1 MSIIKKYLLSTL
13 WTQYG
18 KVISCGNNENL
29 ENGIVYN
36 EYAPLNKNFS
46 DNRSYTGC
54 AATAT
59 SQIIYYHL
67 LNDFLNEDI
76 DYGLTMD
83 ALTEQEAYVSH
94 AEIPAAAVY
103 ISADGGGVGETL
115 SFEEINK
122 ILSDFVPA
130 PTDPAAGDY
139 AFNSRAA
146 AEYIAALNFSV
157 GVVLK
162 SGYSPIWGTGSV
174 GFASPFLHF
183 GFKSFYNV
191 DFNEM
196 NETERSFWLTK
207 NKQTNNYQFTDEAIE
222 IFIENIENDL
232 PIAFGIPGHAVVLDG
247 YDNTN
252 DLFHLNYGWGPENNT
267 PEDQKTTRW
276 YTRDELRKFST
287 SGIVIDISPVFQK
300 TFTVTDAGVFGTGT
314 LYRAIQQ
321 AAAMQ
326 GANIIT
332 FDDALAEADVQTL
345 PFALELKDK
354 TTLSGFNITIFA
366 GGNDAG
372 AEEAEPVNEDSGD
385 GENEEQENAGNMVF
399 AFSGEQ
405 GSRTEFTDFKGN
417 IIVNSAQKGNYA
429 AFNFSDAVQLSISTG
444 NANIYAGI
452 SQLEH
457 SEILD
462 KMNSGNVDELLKNVQ
477 KQAAVA
483 GSEGDDQITLDD
495 ETIVIGNIELD
506 AGHDSLTI
514 DGSSAVYGD
523 IDMGSGDNK
532 ITISA
537 GSSIHGNLLSE
548 TELCITL
555 TGEQVSDVLFYIT
568 GKAAE
573 TFENII
579 SITIDATDTDAD
591 EYILFN
597 QGNLK
602 TLLQKLQI
610 KGEGGILQAKNGS
623 IWWKRYDGQTT
634 EAEENDDTP
643 DKIIA
648 DGETVSNGTVG
659 KDEQWRF
666 EDGSIA
672 TGSLSIHKEGEVKVM
687 TGAEFIF
694 DISSISAGNKNAI
707 INNFDG
713 INGTFLFSVNAALD
727 QAEGSYLLAKNVTEW
742 GFSTPITV
750 TAGEKKLG
758 SFDDE
763 DKAAFTYGDLLY
775 ELVYD
780 ENKKT
785 LSLFV
790 DSAFRTAA
798 EEDGSIE
805 LSWHNPAA
813 ATGYWVSISRS
824 GENGSIEIFSQKNTL
839 NIVTANNGKYAW
851 EAIAPGLETAYREGG
866 NFSID
871 ENQAENT
878 ASSLFDAGWS
888 DEVVDVFIAESSG
901 IWGSGYVAQHAELP
915 GNWNG
920 GSELCVEMEL
930 SGKTRYSDIFI
941 GAGNDSALLYLSDS
955 ENGDALFLDD
965 VYSAFPDSQKCE
977 RLSYISGIYAG
988 NGDDI
993 IDLTTDKFELS
1004 STEMKIYGGDGNDV
1018 IWAGKDSPCYLY
1030 GDRGND
1036 CMIGSTSKDCF
1047 IGGAGDDVIH
1057 GGGGNDLFA
1066 YGDPSSWGN
1075 DIIYQLPGEGNSV
1088 QLFFEQEELEN
1099 KLIKERFDGGM
1110 HISVA
1115 GYENSSITIY
1125 STENITAVFAGSC
1138 NEYEDIFA
1146 AGGCGEFASQ
1156 NIFEDKSKVMLA

>member
-1 MSIIKKYLLSTL
+1 MSVIKKYLLSTL

-36 EYAPLNKNFS
+36 EYAPFNKNFS

-76 DYGLTMD
+76 DYGLTMA

-115 SFEEINK
+115 SFKEINK

-162 SGYSPIWGTGSV
+162 SGYSPVWGTGSV
-174 GFASPFLHF
+174 GFFSPFLHF
-183 GFKSFYNV
+183 GFKSFYDV

-207 NKQTNNYQFTDEAIE
+207 NKQTNNYQLTDEAIE
-222 IFIENIENDL
+222 ILIENIENDL
-232 PIAFGIPGHAVVLDG
+232 PIAFGIPGHAIVLDG
-247 YDNTN
+247 YDDTN
-252 DLFHLNYGWGPENNT
+252 DLFHLNYGWGPGNNT
-267 PEDQKTTRW
+267 PEDKKTTRW
-276 YTRDELRKFST
+276 YTRDEFRALGT
-287 SGIVIDISPVFQK
+287 SGFVLDISPVFQE
-300 TFTVTDAGVFGTGT
+300 TFTVTDASVFGKGT
-314 LYRAIQQ
+314 LYRVIQQ
-321 AAAMQ
+321 ATAMQ
-326 GANIIT
+326 GANIIE
-332 FDDALAEADVQTL
+332 FDDALAEADAWEL
-345 PFALELKDK
+345 PLALELKDK
-354 TTLSGFNITIFA
+354 TTFSGFNMTVFA
-366 GGNDAG
+366 GNNDAG
-372 AEEAEPVNEDSGD
+372 EEEAEAANENED
-385 GENEEQENAGNMVF
+385 GENEEQENAGNMVI

-417 IIVNSAQKGNYA
+417 IIVNSAQKGIYA

-495 ETIVIGNIELD
+495 ETIVIGNIELE
-506 AGHDSLTI
+506 AGHDSLI
-514 DGSSAVYGD
+514 LDGSSAVYGD

-555 TGEQVSDVLFYIT
+555 NGAVSGALFNIT
-568 GKAAE
+568 GDAAG
-573 TFENII
+573 TLKNIT
-579 SITIDATDTDAD
+579 SITIDANYAQAD
-591 EYILFN
+591 EYILFSK
-597 QGNLK
+597 GNVK
-602 TLLQKLQI
+602 TLQEKLQI
-610 KGEGGILQAKNGS
+610 KGNGGIIKAKDGS
-623 IWWKRYDGQTT
+623 IRWSAQGGYTAG
-634 EAEENDDTP
+634 AEEDDDTP
-643 DKIIA
+643 NRTIA
-648 DGETVSNGTVG
+648 AAEIVSNGVVG
-659 KDEQWRF
+659 AEEQWLF
-666 EDGSIA
+666 KDGSIA

-727 QAEGSYLLAKNVTEW
+727 QAAGTYLLAEKVTEW
-742 GFSTPITV
+742 SFSTPITV
-750 TAGEKKLG
+750 TAGEKTIG
-758 SFDDE
+758 SFEDDE
-763 DKAAFTYGDLLY
+763 NKNAFACGDDRY

-785 LSLFV
+785 LSLVV

-798 EEDGSIE
+798 KEDGSIE

-824 GENGSIEIFSQKNTL
+824 GENGSIEIFSEKNTL

-866 NFSID
+866 NFAV
-871 ENQAENT
+871 NATQAGNT
-878 ASSLFDAGWS
+878 ASSLFDAGES
-888 DEVVDVFIAESSG
+888 NEVVDVFIAESSG
-901 IWGSGYVAQHAELP
+901 IWGSGYAAQHAELP
-915 GNWNG
+915 ENWNG

-930 SGKTRYSDIFI
+930 SGKNRYSDIFI

-965 VYSAFPDSQKCE
+965 VYSAFPDSEKCE
-977 RLSYISGIYAG
+977 RLSYITGIYAG

-993 IDLTTDKFELS
+993 IDLTTNNFEPS
-1004 STEMKIYGGDGNDV
+1004 STKMKIYGGDGNDV

-1075 DIIYQLPGEGNSV
+1075 DIIYQLSGEGNSV

-1099 KLIKERFDGGM
+1099 KLIKEQFDGGM
-1110 HISVA
+1110 RLCVD

-1125 STENITAVFAGSC
+1125 STENITAVFAGMC
-1138 NEYEDIFA
+1138 NDYEDIFA
-1146 AGGCGEFASQ
+1146 GGGCGEFASQ
-1156 NIFEDKSKVMLA
+1156 NIFEDNSKGFLA